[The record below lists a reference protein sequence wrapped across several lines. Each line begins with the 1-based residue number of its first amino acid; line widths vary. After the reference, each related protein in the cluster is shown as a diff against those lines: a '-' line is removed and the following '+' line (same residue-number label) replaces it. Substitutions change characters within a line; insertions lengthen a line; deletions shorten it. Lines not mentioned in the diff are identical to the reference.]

1 VTPSD
6 TRPVATPERWVQTDR
21 PTRSDVARPLR
32 FRYAPGSWSA
42 SRIRDDLYRP
52 LDSNLGATERDP
64 WFAPPAGYEGRRF
77 DMDDGS
83 LALFCWTDDGEG
95 PAGVGGGP
103 GAYWLGNTET
113 PSSLW
118 RTEKYALA
126 DVPFPVTRWAERE
139 LTAVLYEEEP
149 WLEDFPHLAWYFLP
163 VLCSKDGSETT
174 REFFR
179 EHAAGFPD
187 ADRFDALGFYE
198 QFLATGV
205 MDDEREEMASKLGT
219 SEYLDLTRMTATM
232 GEFDVARLLVNAG
245 YDIEPEIEVSTDHV
259 IDFRA
264 TRGDGRSTLV
274 EVTRPVAPNKR
285 SAGTPSAAVRDT
297 VQTKTSGQLEA
308 HGGGVTLFVDCS
320 SFPDDDWFAVR
331 GERPEVGH
339 RPAVVFRSRPDG
351 SSEAY
356 SKGSVPLELDAALE
370 WV

>member
-1 VTPSD
+1 MSN
-6 TRPVATPERWVQTDR
+6 
-21 PTRSDVARPLR
+21 VARPLR
-32 FRYAPGSWSA
+32 FRYAPGSWST

-52 LDSNLGATERDP
+52 LDANLGATERDP

-95 PAGVGGGP
+95 PTGVGGGP

-113 PSSLW
+113 PSALW

-139 LTAVLYEEEP
+139 LTAVLYEEDP

-163 VLCSKDGSETT
+163 VLCSKDGAETT

-219 SEYLDLTRMTATM
+219 SEYMDLTRMTATM

-245 YDIEPEIEVSTDHV
+245 YDIEPEIEVTTDHV

-264 TRGDGRSTLV
+264 TREDRRVDVGVSPR
-274 EVTRPVAPNKR
+274 
-285 SAGTPSAAVRDT
+285 GTQRLFETARAAAVVAGR
-297 VQTKTSGQLEA
+297 EF
-308 HGGGVTLFVDCS
+308 VT
-320 SFPDDDWFAVR
+320 PDDVKRVA
-331 GERPEVGH
+331 EPALAH
-339 RPAVVFRSRPDG
+339 RLVLTP
-351 SSEAY
+351 
-356 SKGSVPLELDAALE
+356 DAAVNDVDERDVIADVLDRVAVPTVE
-370 WV
+370 TAEA